1 MGDRS
6 EVAAAAATVAVEVTV
21 VWVTVTVS
29 ARVCVMSRRPTGMLE
44 SAILKYML
52 EVLGEHRYADAER
65 RKGMVADLTVSV
77 SRESLDRQHTTV

>member
-29 ARVCVMSRRPTGMLE
+29 ARVCVMSSRPTGKLE
-44 SAILKYML
+44 RAILKYML
-52 EVLGEHRYADAER
+52 EMLGGTPVCWYL
-65 RKGMVADLTVSV
+65 M
-77 SRESLDRQHTTV
+77 